1 MSFGWSAGDIITT
14 VNLLIEIG
22 QALRSANGS
31 PKDHARASTFVAPVK
46 IGLEHLLEYAKEEEG
61 DISTLDP
68 VKTSAFRP
76 TVEALAPLIK
86 QFIGKVL
93 QYSGLQDED
102 RRKRD
107 WFRRQFDKLKWHF
120 VEQDDLLQL
129 RETIISHFAFL
140 SAVYPKMIM

>member
-1 MSFGWSAGDIITT
+1 MSFGWSAGDIFTAI
-14 VNLLIEIG
+14 NLLIEIG

-31 PKDHARASTFVAPVK
+31 PKDHARASAFVAPVK
-46 IGLEHLLEYAKEEEG
+46 NGLEHLLEYAKEEEG
-61 DISTLDP
+61 EISTLDP
-68 VKTSAFRP
+68 MKTSAFRP
-76 TVEALAPLIK
+76 TVETLAPLIK

-129 RETIISHFAFL
+129 RETIIAHFAFL